1 VSIDDFHSGRTI
13 KATRKQHVCEQCG
26 RKIETGSP
34 AHYAAGRFDGYFY
47 TQHVHIECQAA
58 ATAYAELNGL
68 WGEDFPW
75 FQHADRDMRADFG
88 PWLLDH
94 HPIVAERLNIE
105 REKDEVEA

>member
-1 VSIDDFHSGRTI
+1 MSIDDFHSGRTI
-13 KATRKQHVCEQCG
+13 KATRKPHECEQCG
-26 RKIETGSP
+26 RKIEVGSS

-75 FQHADRDMRADFG
+75 FQHMDRDVDWTG
-88 PWLLDH
+88 WLLEH

-105 REKDEVEA
+105 RQEDEVEA